1 MVKFTEDTALQAVR
15 RLRMTAPRHSRP
27 SPRKRL
33 RKIASS
39 LATLSLVG
47 AGITVA
53 ATSAAAAEIPEDF
66 QTCSLLGTDTPLQEL
81 AQLSELNTTDSLLT
95 QAEIYTLAQESANSR
110 VLR

>member
-15 RLRMTAPRHSRP
+15 RLRMTEPRHTRP

-47 AGITVA
+47 TGITVA

-66 QTCSLLGTDTPLQEL
+66 QTCSLLGTDTPPTGVGAVERTEYNGFT
-81 AQLSELNTTDSLLT
+81 S
-95 QAEIYTLAQESANSR
+95 YTGGDIHA
-110 VLR
+110 